1 MSPYLRTPGGT
12 TVLSA
17 LSSDAYKIK
26 IKNFEGPL
34 DLLFHL
40 IEKNKINIYDI
51 PISEITDQYM
61 DYIFAMQKMNLELAS
76 EFLVM
81 AATLLHIKSKILLP
95 VKKDEEKEDS
105 AQEGLDPR
113 EELVER
119 LIEYKKYKDL
129 AAKLEERERLWTKVF
144 YKQPERIDLE
154 CQNKELE
161 LSPDINKLKDTYID
175 IIKRNELK
183 ENKRS
188 DEMQQIIQKEKVTIK
203 SKIRHIMSLLFS
215 KKFFIFDRVFSLKE
229 KSITEIVTAFMALL
243 IVVKSGKANVE
254 QKKQYSDIFVS
265 LRD

>member
-1 MSPYLRTPGGT
+1 M
-12 TVLSA
+12 LSA

-265 LRD
+265 RRD

>member
-1 MSPYLRTPGGT
+1 M
-12 TVLSA
+12 LSA